1 LNLGGGGAEGKK
13 GLGWESRAC
22 DGGNRLNPSLPPPS
36 PLPLQ
41 TVSGYHLRVADG
53 VGTLLQMQGMT
64 ARLTAI
70 AKDSFMLAR

>member
-1 LNLGGGGAEGKK
+1 MGRRGSAGGVARVTGGTA
-13 GLGWESRAC
+13 STR
-22 DGGNRLNPSLPPPS
+22 PS